1 MKVTL
6 SRELT
11 ILFAMLTMVTLSSA
25 AADAILGEDDP
36 AGPEK
41 DFVRFYSKSSKG
53 RGRHLAKS
61 AKGGRRLAKSGKSSY

>member
-1 MKVTL
+1 MKL
-6 SRELT
+6 SLFRELT

-41 DFVRFYSKSSKG
+41 DFVRHYSS
-53 RGRHLAKS
+53 
-61 AKGGRRLAKSGKSSY
+61 KSGKRGRFLGKAGKS